1 MSGADLFRSGRR
13 QRVMIVPGL
22 HGSGPVHW
30 QSWMES
36 ELPGAV
42 RVPQEDWDDPRIAPR
57 AQAIADTLD
66 SDPDADWIVVAHSLG
81 CLAVAHYV
89 QHTARQTPRRARLR
103 GALLVT
109 PASPTRFNTRLEDST
124 RLPFLAQTVAS
135 RNDPWLPLEEAFE
148 LSQRWGSRL
157 IDAGPVGHLNVE
169 AGFGPWPYGLTLLRR
184 MQRELHAADCAYLD
198 D

>member
-1 MSGADLFRSGRR
+1 VSGVDLFRTGRR
-13 QRVMIVPGL
+13 QRVVIVPGL

-42 RVPQEDWDDPRIAPR
+42 RVPQADWDDPCIAPR
-57 AQAIADTLD
+57 AQAIADVLD
-66 SDPDADWIVVAHSLG
+66 TDPDADWIVVAHSLG

-89 QHTARQTPRRARLR
+89 QHTARQTVRRARLR

-109 PASPTRFNTRLEDST
+109 PASPARFNTRLEDSA

-184 MQRELHAADCAYLD
+184 MQRELNAADCAYLD

>member
-1 MSGADLFRSGRR
+1 MSRADLFRSGRP
-13 QRVMIVPGL
+13 QRVVIVPGW

-42 RVPQEDWDDPRIAPR
+42 RVPQADWDDPRIAPR
-57 AQAIADTLD
+57 AQAIADVLD
-66 SDPDADWIVVAHSLG
+66 SDPDADWIAVAHSLG
-81 CLAVAHYV
+81 CLAVAHCV
-89 QHTARQTPRRARLR
+89 QHTLWQTPRRARLR
-103 GALLVT
+103 GALLVA
-109 PASPTRFNTRLEDST
+109 PASPARFDARLEAHR
-124 RLPFLAQTVAS
+124 RLPLLAQTVAS
-135 RNDPWLPLEEAFE
+135 RNDPWLSLEDAFE

-169 AGFGPWPYGLTLLRR
+169 AGFGPWPYGLALVRR

>member
-13 QRVMIVPGL
+13 QRVVIVPGL
-22 HGSGPVHW
+22 YGSGPVHW

-66 SDPDADWIVVAHSLG
+66 SDPDADWIAVTHSLG
-81 CLAVAHYV
+81 CLAVAHCV
-89 QHTARQTPRRARLR
+89 QQRGLRRGRLR

-109 PASPTRFNTRLEDST
+109 PASPKRFDTCLEAYP
-124 RLPFLAQTVAS
+124 RLPFLAQTVVS

-184 MQRELHAADCAYLD
+184 MQRELNAADCAYLD